1 MSEPF
6 SQNKID
12 VGIYGDKRIIKGEI
26 VALLNITFQD
36 RGLRLIEPKSR
47 ALRRHEIHELMI
59 TDEIGSGPGSIVDR
73 VSAIAFFEITLSGLA
88 VIGDRVSVGE
98 KFLGK
103 ISGYDLTHMP
113 NHINILVKSESL
125 SVPEIRVG
133 DEIEIIKG

>member
-73 VSAIAFFEITLSGLA
+73 VS
-88 VIGDRVSVGE
+88 DRKSV
-98 KFLGK
+98 
-103 ISGYDLTHMP
+103 
-113 NHINILVKSESL
+113 V
-125 SVPEIRVG
+125 
-133 DEIEIIKG
+133 